1 MKRGEEFMMLLA
13 MLMTFAVP
21 LNTSIDDLQS
31 PKIVAAL
38 EAIKAGRPQEAGDA
52 LAPVIAAYEA
62 DQAKEKR
69 RLYCG
74 MSMTE
79 SLAYMALPD
88 PDKKGAVALPPGYC
102 TALYLKGFALIDLN
116 RIADARAVNQRV
128 VALAP
133 FHAHFLSELGQ
144 SSRYEKNWPMMLETC
159 KHAEGVIDLATDES
173 KMQDLTFARHG
184 RGDALIELGRFDEAE
199 KLYHQ
204 CLELDPNDAHSKN
217 ELIYI
222 AEQRK
227 KATCRLYRPSS

>member
-1 MKRGEEFMMLLA
+1 MMLLA
-13 MLMTFAVP
+13 MLLTFAAP
-21 LNTSIDDLQS
+21 QTQSIDDVQS

-38 EAIKAGRPQEAGDA
+38 EAIKAGRPQEAVDA

-69 RLYCG
+69 HLYCG

-88 PDKKGAVALPPGYC
+88 PNKKGAVALPPGYC

-116 RIADARAVNQRV
+116 RIADARAVYQRV

-144 SSRYEKNWPMMLETC
+144 SYRYEKNWPMMLETC
-159 KHAEGVIDLATDES
+159 KRAEGVVDFAADES
-173 KMQDLTFARHG
+173 KKQEKAFAWHCQG
-184 RGDALIELGRFDEAE
+184 YALSELGRFDEAE

-204 CLELDPNDAHSKN
+204 CLELNPNDAHAKN

-227 KATCRLYRPSS
+227 KAT